1 VSIPKDDKT
10 LNWKIPSR
18 IGHNN
23 RLLVRRGWGK
33 SWNERQ
39 PCVKGQSLLLE
50 AKTED
55 CLSNLTADVKDDY
68 SLRCHL
74 ICQPGAKETQLSHKP
89 RALSLWNLSI
99 QWLTSDFYLSMV
111 RHIPRGQSLY
121 IQKKYIYKIQY
132 KCDKK
137 KTMQKKMYPSTTT
150 TVCTHVC
157 IQSLEKNKLIQESHD
172 WMYEWD
178 SGLLA
183 TLCSLLHFHSNFPPQ
198 FEKQK
203 AALFAALT
211 FLCSLPHRLACNNTH
226 MQTHS
231 SRIGPTA
238 HHRKESKLLF

>member
-1 VSIPKDDKT
+1 MSIPKDDKT

-23 RLLVRRGWGK
+23 RPLVRRGWGK

-39 PCVKGQSLLLE
+39 PCVKGQCLLLE

-121 IQKKYIYKIQY
+121 IPKNTYIKYNTSVTKKNNENKKLSIYHNY
-132 KCDKK
+132 C
-137 KTMQKKMYPSTTT
+137 MYPRMH
-150 TVCTHVC
+150 TVSREEQTDTRVSWLDVWMRLWPSGY
-157 IQSLEKNKLIQESHD
+157 SLFITSFSQ
-172 WMYEWD
+172 
-178 SGLLA
+178 
-183 TLCSLLHFHSNFPPQ
+183 
-198 FEKQK
+198 
-203 AALFAALT
+203 
-211 FLCSLPHRLACNNTH
+211 
-226 MQTHS
+226 
-231 SRIGPTA
+231 
-238 HHRKESKLLF
+238 